1 MARLGNF
8 SDEPLTPAGRL
19 FLQPQTNV
27 VIHCIARGRNPFDI
41 DTVKSAVESS
51 LMVQHPR
58 FCSLLVHDRNGFE
71 HWRRTQVDIDQHVI
85 VTNNRLDKSGNFVEE
100 SHGISSEEEGEEDD
114 DEAAVNQYV
123 ADLSVS
129 SPLSMDKPLWE
140 LHVLMA
146 HNCIVFR
153 IHHSLGDGISLM
165 SMLMASCRRADDA
178 DALPK
183 MVPDKP
189 PEFKGG
195 KARDWFWFFGLVWGG
210 LKMVWL
216 TLVYVV
222 EFGVRCLLVRDRKT
236 VITGGAGVELWP
248 RKLATARFL
257 LEDMKVV
264 KKAIPNTTINDVL
277 FGLLSSGLSRY
288 LDHRTPDALH
298 EGLRMTGVAMVNL
311 RAQPGLQDL
320 SELMRNSKARWGNKF
335 GLILLPVYYHK
346 GGSGNSS
353 LEYLKRAKV
362 MIDRKKHSL
371 EAHFSYK
378 IGDLVMSL
386 LGPKY
391 ASLLNY
397 RLISNT
403 TFTISNLVG
412 PLEEITLA
420 GNPISSIKVNTSS
433 IPQAITMHMLS
444 YAGRAEMQILVAKDI
459 IPDPEFLAKCFED
472 ALLEMKE
479 AAIEADKT

>member
-1 MARLGNF
+1 MASPEIF

-19 FLQPQTNV
+19 FVQPETDV
-27 VIHCIARGRNPFDI
+27 VIHCIARGKNPFDI
-41 DTVKSAVESS
+41 GTVKSALKSS
-51 LMVQHPR
+51 MMVQHPR

-85 VTNNRLDKSGNFVEE
+85 VINNRLDKSGNVMEE
-100 SHGISSEEEGEEDD
+100 NHGISSEGEED

-123 ADLSVS
+123 ADLSVTC
-129 SPLSMDKPLWE
+129 PLSKDKPLWE

-146 HNCIVFR
+146 HNCMVFR

-165 SMLMASCRRADDA
+165 SMLMANCRRADDA

-183 MVPDKP
+183 MVPDKT
-189 PEFKGG
+189 PEFKGR
-195 KARDWFWFFGLVWGG
+195 KARNWFWFFGLVWGV
-210 LKMVWL
+210 LKMVWF
-216 TLVYVV
+216 TLVYVM
-222 EFGVRCLLVRDRKT
+222 EIGVRCLLVCDRKT

-264 KKAIPNTTINDVL
+264 KKAIPNATINDVL

-288 LDHRTPDALH
+288 LDHRTPYALH
-298 EGLRMTGVAMVNL
+298 EGLRMTGVALVNL
-311 RAQPGLQDL
+311 RAQSGLQDL
-320 SELMRNSKARWGNKF
+320 SELMNRNSKARWGNKF
-335 GLILLPVYYHK
+335 GLILFPVYYHK
-346 GGSGNSS
+346 GGSNP
-353 LEYLKRAKV
+353 LEYLKSAKV
-362 MIDRKKHSL
+362 MMDRKKHSL
-371 EAHFSYK
+371 EAYFSYR

-391 ASLLNY
+391 TSLLNY
-397 RLISNT
+397 RLIRNT
-403 TFTISNLVG
+403 TFMISNMIG

-420 GNPISSIKVNTSS
+420 GNPISSIKFSISS
-433 IPQAITMHMLS
+433 VPQAITMHMLS

-472 ALLEMKE
+472 ALLEMKK
-479 AAIEADKT
+479 AAIETHIA